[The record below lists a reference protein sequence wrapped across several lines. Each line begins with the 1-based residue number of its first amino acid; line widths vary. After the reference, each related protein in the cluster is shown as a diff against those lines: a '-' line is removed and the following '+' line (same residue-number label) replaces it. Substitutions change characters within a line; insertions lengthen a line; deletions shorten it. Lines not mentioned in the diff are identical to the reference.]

1 MEGRKIHFK
10 LGSGDSIFLW
20 HDSWHPLG
28 PMFEKFGLRAL
39 YDLASGI
46 ISFRVNIE
54 WLMEAALARYNALIK
69 IQNCW
74 LILNLVEADDL
85 CIPFNNGVYS
95 WVMEGYLG
103 DDRSKEALGCMVES
117 RVVQK
122 RSS

>member
-1 MEGRKIHFK
+1 
-10 LGSGDSIFLW
+10 
-20 HDSWHPLG
+20 
-28 PMFEKFGLRAL
+28 
-39 YDLASGI
+39 
-46 ISFRVNIE
+46 
-54 WLMEAALARYNALIK
+54 MEAALARYNALIK